1 MEDMLEARTIHV
13 PPLNLHVH
21 AEKELSVQR
30 LEPPLNS
37 MNRACFRHAV
47 SGIFISCSR
56 RMSVVGVVCRNR
68 DLISFLFLRPVNP
81 WPKLLEFWVAIVIGS
96 PFIIGDVR

>member
-1 MEDMLEARTIHV
+1 MDAILEAKIIHV
-13 PPLNLHVH
+13 PPLNLHVQ
-21 AEKELSVQR
+21 AEKVISFQR
-30 LEPPLNS
+30 LEPPLTS
-37 MNRACFRHAV
+37 MNCACFRHVV